1 MNFISAKIQE
11 YTENISAPEP
21 ELLQALN
28 KETHLKILYPRML
41 SGHWQGRFLSFFT
54 RLLRP
59 RMILEI
65 GTYTGYSC
73 ICMAEGLEEG
83 GRIITIEKNPELQTI
98 FEEYTQKAGLSEKVT
113 LMTGNA
119 MDIIPTLNET
129 FDMIFLDADKDGYL
143 RYYEMVLPKLRK
155 GGVILAD
162 NVLWSGKVTE
172 KAKSN
177 DKETLAIQHFN
188 EYVAQDSRVDCLLV
202 PVRDGL
208 LWITKK

>member
-1 MNFISAKIQE
+1 MNFISSRIQE
-11 YTENISAPEP
+11 YTEKISAQEP
-21 ELLQALN
+21 ELLQELN

-54 RLLRP
+54 RLVRP
-59 RMILEI
+59 EMILEI

-73 ICMAEGLEEG
+73 MCMAEGLEEG
-83 GRIITIEKNPELQTI
+83 GRIITIEKNPELQSM
-98 FEEYTQKAGLSEKVT
+98 FEEYIEKAGLSDSVT
-113 LMTGNA
+113 LMIGNA

-129 FDMIFLDADKDGYL
+129 FDMVFLDADKDGYL
-143 RYYEMVLPKLRK
+143 RYYEMVLPKLKK

-172 KAKSN
+172 KAKPN

-188 EYVAQDSRVDCLLV
+188 EYVAGDNRVECLLL

-208 LWITKK
+208 LWIVKK